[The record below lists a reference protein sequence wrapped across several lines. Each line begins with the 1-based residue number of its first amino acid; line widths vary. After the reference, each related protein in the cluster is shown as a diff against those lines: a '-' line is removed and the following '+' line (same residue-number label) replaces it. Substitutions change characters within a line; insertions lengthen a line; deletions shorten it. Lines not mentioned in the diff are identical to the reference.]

1 MSFTIGADPE
11 VFLERNNIPVSSI
24 GKIGGT
30 KYEPIHIQ
38 DGIFLQEDNVTVEY
52 NIPPCETLEEFLRY
66 NQKALDIIAEKA
78 SKLDLKVAIQA
89 AAKMPKE
96 ELQDPQAWVFGCEP
110 DFNVWKME
118 ENPKPKATQWRAAGG
133 HIHIGYECSNLEKIQ
148 LTKFLDST
156 LGAIFSLLDPD
167 TKRKK
172 MYGTAGSIR
181 FKPYGI
187 EYRTLS
193 NYWLRHPYLIA
204 TVYETVRHG
213 ISYLEKEK
221 DPSIPLSVKTL
232 EAINKR
238 RVKEI
243 MEYINNAQMRTG
255 IFPPIMR
262 NLLAKVTYS
271 LIKTDKSLDID
282 QEVFF
287 NLLGKEDKVPS
298 KGTLA
303 DLLNQKLYQLA

>member
-52 NIPPCETLEEFLRY
+52 NIPPCKTLEDFIIY
-66 NQKALDIIAEKA
+66 NQRALDIIAEKA
-78 SKLDLKVAIQA
+78 NKLDLKVAIQA

-96 ELQDPQAWVFGCEP
+96 ELQDPRAWVFGCEP

-118 ENPKPKATQWRAAGG
+118 ENPKPKPTQWRAAGG

-148 LTKFLDST
+148 LTKYLDNT
-156 LGAIFSLLDPD
+156 LGAIFSVLDPD

-193 NYWLRHPYLIA
+193 NYWLRHPFLIA
-204 TVYETVRHG
+204 TVYETVKHG
-213 ISYLEKEK
+213 ITFIEKGQN
-221 DPSIPLSVKTL
+221 PSLPLPNKTL

-238 RVKEI
+238 KVKEI
-243 MEYINNAQMRTG
+243 LEYINHVLLNTT
-255 IFPPIMR
+255 IFPAIIR
-262 NLLAKVTYS
+262 SLLSKTNYA
-271 LIKTDKSLDID
+271 LIKTDKGLDID

-287 NLLGKEDKVPS
+287 KLLDKEEKVPS
-298 KGTLA
+298 KGTLS
-303 DLLNQKLYQLA
+303 DLLQQKIYA